1 MFDRNT
7 IIGITLSIAIFFV
20 YLTYS
25 SNKAQKDKVAIRAAF
40 VQDSIKNYKAAPIAE
55 KTNEQVQPKSIEPTV
70 LASPV
75 VLDSIKDAKTKEK
88 FGAFSSNI
96 NNKVKDII
104 LENEVMKMVLS
115 TKGGIIKSVELKKFK
130 TWDQKPLVLTI
141 SADNKISLGFN
152 IKKSYILSDELIYET
167 DSLTDVKA
175 SNGSIKQVSL
185 KVKASPTEYF
195 EQVYTLK
202 SNSYLVDYSINFVNL
217 NNIIPTG
224 ATDLALNWNQTT
236 REIEK
241 NKDYE
246 RRYSGIYYQFQN
258 DDVEGMTSPK
268 SEELSNL
275 TTIKWIS
282 FKQQFFN
289 MTLFFKNGMS
299 PKRIATTVDSKDKS
313 FNKKF
318 AAELKLS
325 LPSPNSKLDFQ
336 YYFGPNDYNALKKMN
351 LGMEEI
357 MPLAAY
363 KWLSWLGAVNKYGII
378 PLFNLLKNL
387 TLNYGIIIFIIAL
400 FIKLILTPFTIQQT
414 RQSMVMQ
421 IMKPDLD
428 KLKEK
433 YKDDPTKY
441 SSEQMKLM
449 SKVGASPLSGCL
461 PMLLQM
467 PILLA
472 MYNFFPASID
482 LRQAHFLWS
491 NDLSTYDAI
500 WTFKPIFFN
509 INHISLF
516 TILMTLTSLANAFIT
531 PQPAQQDNPTMKY
544 MPYFFPIM
552 LLFMFNDFPAALT
565 YYYLLFNLFSI
576 IQTWLIKKFYFDE
589 EKLRAEIA
597 DKKTKEPK
605 KGGWMQKIEEMQ
617 KQQQATLA
625 AQNNKKKK

>member
-25 SNKAQKDKVAIRAAF
+25 SNKAQKDKVAFRAAF
-40 VQDSIKNYKAAPIAE
+40 VQDSIKNYKVAPVTAKANVID
-55 KTNEQVQPKSIEPTV
+55 QPKSIEPTIA
-70 LASPV
+70 ASPV

-88 FGAFSSNI
+88 FGAFSANV
-96 NNKVKDII
+96 NNKVKDVI

-115 TKGGIIKSVELKKFK
+115 TKGGLIKSVELKKFK
-130 TWDQKPLVLTI
+130 TWDQKPLILTL

-152 IKKSYILSDELIYET
+152 IKNSYILSDELIYET
-167 DSLTDVKA
+167 DSLSDIKA
-175 SNGSIKQVSL
+175 SNGSTKQVSL

-195 EQVYTLK
+195 EQVYILR

-241 NKDYE
+241 NKEYE

-258 DDVEGMTSPK
+258 DDVEGLTSPK

-289 MTLFFKNGMS
+289 MTLLFKNGMS
-299 PKRIATTVDSKDKS
+299 PKRIATTVDAKDKTY
-313 FNKKF
+313 NKKF

-336 YYFGPNDYNALKKMN
+336 YYFGPNDYNALKKMD
-351 LGMEEI
+351 LGMEQI

-363 KWLSWLGAVNKYGII
+363 KWLNWLGAVNKYGII
-378 PLFNLLKNL
+378 PLFNLLKNV

-414 RQSMVMQ
+414 RQTMVMQ

-433 YKDDPTKY
+433 YKDDPTKF
-441 SSEQMKLM
+441 SAEQMKLM

-544 MPYFFPIM
+544 MPYIFPIM